1 MTIFFGILFMIGG
14 IAYILYIIHVSMQR
28 SATLQQI
35 QTTRLTDAEKMLS
48 RMEKTGFHRS
58 YVELKGVA
66 GCDAPPEAPFSG
78 RAAAYYES
86 RVFSVWANRPRI
98 PNGRAPQPEKEIF
111 HDISQAPVYV
121 TDESGLKI
129 YIDTK
134 SLEGKIELTPSYDRF
149 EPKDSIWFRRNW
161 GKLLDRMEPE
171 IKSPDFLGFRLKENV
186 LLPGQPLYLLG
197 ELYRAQEKLYLGS
210 ASLSKKLSFVS
221 CKSENHVLSDF
232 RKQRLTGFVIG
243 GIVVL
248 IGLVLLFIR

>member
-1 MTIFFGILFMIGG
+1 MTISFGILFMIGG
-14 IAYILYIIHVSMQR
+14 IAYILYIIHVSLKR

-35 QTTRLTDAEKMLS
+35 QTTRLTDAEKMLN
-48 RMEKTGFHRS
+48 RMEKTGIHRS

-78 RAAAYYES
+78 RPAAYYES
-86 RVFSVWANRPRI
+86 RVFSVRANRPRI
-98 PNGRAPQPEKEIF
+98 PNGRTPQTEKEIF
-111 HDISQAPVYV
+111 LDISQAPVYV

-161 GKLLDRMEPE
+161 GKLLDKMEPE
-171 IKSPDFLGFRLKENV
+171 IKSSDFLGFRLKENV

-197 ELYRAQEKLYLGS
+197 ELYRAQEKLYLGA

-232 RKQRLTGFVIG
+232 RKQRLTGFVMG